1 MEIHADDTDF
11 KQKVLDSNTPVLVD
25 FWAEWCGPC
34 RMVAP
39 VVEAIAKEY
48 AGKLRVCKLNVDA
61 APRTARDYDVMSIP
75 TLAIF
80 KKGKE
85 MRRVVGMLSR
95 SQLKDM
101 VVPHIEG

>member
-1 MEIHADDTDF
+1 MEIHTNEIDF
-11 KQKVLDSNTPVLVD
+11 KEKVLEADLPVLVD

-39 VVEAIAKEY
+39 VVEAVAKEY
-48 AGKLRVCKLNVDA
+48 AGRLRVCKINVDHA
-61 APRTARDYDVMSIP
+61 RRTARTYGIASIP

-85 MRRVVGMLSR
+85 IERFVGMLSR
-95 SQLKDM
+95 HQLKAA
-101 VVPHIEG
+101 VGPHLNG

>member
-1 MEIHADDTDF
+1 MEIHTNDIDF
-11 KQKVLDSNTPVLVD
+11 KEKVLEADLPVLVD

-39 VVEAIAKEY
+39 AVEAVAKEC
-48 AGKLRVCKLNVDA
+48 AGRLRVCKINVDHA
-61 APRTARDYDVMSIP
+61 RRTARTYGIASIP

-85 MRRVVGMLSR
+85 IERFVGMLSR
-95 SQLKDM
+95 HQLKAA
-101 VVPHIEG
+101 VGPHLNG